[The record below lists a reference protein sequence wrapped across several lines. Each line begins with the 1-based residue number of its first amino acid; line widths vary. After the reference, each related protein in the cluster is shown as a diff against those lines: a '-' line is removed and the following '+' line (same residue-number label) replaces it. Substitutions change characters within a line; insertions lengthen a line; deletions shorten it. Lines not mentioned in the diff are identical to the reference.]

1 MKRFVKGV
9 LTLALAVCM
18 LVPLAACGDDGG
30 RARLDFQ
37 FTGESAIQSVFWDC
51 IDEYNATQGKTDKIK
66 VRGINVPLK
75 DNKSKLS
82 SVMSSSSG
90 PDVAVA
96 WDRHFKLY
104 VNNYLDITDS
114 VSQNILDDLY
124 PSQEIRYHYNA
135 QDTTSNVGDPRYGLP
150 VYNDPTVLYYNQT
163 VMEQAGIKCIS
174 VEESELTAF
183 NDGAKDRNGK
193 TKTDYGIPTD
203 FTVLAKG
210 FYREHPYVPQEG
222 VYNGVDWEKPV
233 AGELMI
239 FNDRIACN
247 WDEIEDVGMVSM
259 ATKNSAAKAT
269 YGYYTE
275 WWFNYGWSVGGDC
288 LEALSDNGDWCYSHA
303 DKTPNYIVREGK
315 TYTGAYTGTVYNAG
329 ETLDFK
335 DVINAQKSDTIS
347 YTTNGSTTFYYTVNG
362 NRAEMRS
369 QISEEAAKE
378 DGALYELPS
387 IYDAF
392 SRFCFLSAEGGLGVC
407 PSPAIFNNTPS
418 SSYFSQGKVALL
430 VETYSNVDSFN
441 KRCKFDWGIA
451 KMPQYKTYTDP
462 EDPSCDEVAVKGKI
476 ASHSE
481 GYSVVIR
488 KNTAR
493 RDEAVKFV
501 EWLLTEGQKV
511 FAKKGFASVCKS
523 DAAFAGEKMKEVFGI
538 KNTDAVVDS
547 LSESQAGDWWYLK
560 DDAWVDTWS
569 IPLNTLV
576 RYGTMTFDEYIYK
589 YIDMTNTKLQN
600 YKNK

>member
-1 MKRFVKGV
+1 MNRLGKSV
-9 LTLALAVCM
+9 LALGLTAGM
-18 LVPLAACGDDGG
+18 LLPFAACGDDG

-37 FTGESAIQSVFWDC
+37 FTGESTVQAVFWDC
-51 IDEYNATQGKTDKIK
+51 IDKYNDTQGKEDQIK

-75 DNKSKLS
+75 DNKSKLN

-114 VSQNILDDLY
+114 ISQSVLDDLY

-135 QDTTSNVGDPRYGLP
+135 EKTTSNASDPRYGLP
-150 VYNDPTVLYYNQT
+150 VYNDSTVLYYNQT
-163 VMEQAGIKCIS
+163 AMNQAGIKCIS
-174 VEESELTAF
+174 VEESELEAF
-183 NDGAKDRNGK
+183 NNGAQDRNGK
-193 TKTDYGIPTD
+193 TKSDYGIPAN
-203 FTVLAKG
+203 FTVPNKG
-210 FYREHPYVPQEG
+210 FYRENPYVPYEG
-222 VYNGVDWEKPV
+222 EVNGSAWRAPS

-288 LEALSDNGDWCYSHA
+288 LEDLSNGNGDWVYSHA
-303 DKTPNYIVREGK
+303 DKTPNYIVKEGK
-315 TYTGAYTGTVYNAG
+315 TYTGAYTGTVYQAG

-335 DVINAQKSDTIS
+335 DILNAQKTDTVS
-347 YTTNGSTTFYYTVNG
+347 YTTNGNTTFYYTVNG
-362 NRAEMRS
+362 QEAELRS
-369 QISEEAAKE
+369 AVAEEAEKE
-378 DGALYELPS
+378 DGALQELPS

-407 PSPAIFNNTPS
+407 PSPAVFNNTPS

-430 VETYSNVDSFN
+430 VETYANVDSFN
-441 KRCKFDWGIA
+441 KRCTFDWGIA
-451 KMPQYKTYTDP
+451 RMPQYKTYTDP
-462 EDPSCDEVAVKGKI
+462 QDPACDEVETKGKV

-493 RDEAVKFV
+493 KDEAIKFV
-501 EWLLTEGQKV
+501 EWLVTEGQKI
-511 FAKKGFASVCKS
+511 FAEKGFASVCKS
-523 DAAFAGEKMKEVFGI
+523 DAQLAGEKMNEVFGI
-538 KNTDAVVDS
+538 KNTDAVIDS
-547 LSESQAGDWWYLK
+547 LSEAQAGDWWYLK
-560 DDAWVDTWS
+560 DDAWIDTWS

-576 RYGTMTFDEYIYK
+576 RYGTMSFNEYIYK

-600 YKNK
+600 YKN